1 MQKTIT
7 PSALRW
13 RRLLALAQQAAI
25 VLATLAVL
33 VWIFWMIRAALAR
46 NGIAFDLGF
55 LGAPAGFN
63 ISEGLT
69 LTWQGLR
76 AVEADHSN
84 MQALLAGLGNTLKA
98 AVLAI
103 VASTLFGILLGIAR
117 LSHNALLR
125 NLSFALVECVRNTP
139 LLIQLVFW
147 YFAVVLKLPAL
158 HEAANGFSVV
168 LASQQGIFL
177 PKIAVDSAASS
188 IAIGAFLLALL
199 LAAAALL
206 WRRTRKVLLT
216 GAAVALLTTLLLGFP
231 LTFAAPKV
239 DGFVVTAG
247 MTFSPEFA
255 AILLGL
261 SLYTS
266 AFIAEIVRG
275 AMLSLPKGQWE
286 ACAALGMSRRQALR
300 DVIVPQVFRIVLP
313 ALGNQYIS
321 LTKNTSLGIAIGY
334 PDLFNVYGTV
344 ANQSGRALEGV
355 MVAMLAYLLLSWLI
369 SALVNGLNQRN
380 LRVGRA

>member
-1 MQKTIT
+1 MPKSLPLT
-7 PSALRW
+7 PPKQHW
-13 RRLLALAQQAAI
+13 RRLLALCQQATI
-25 VLATLAVL
+25 VLITLAVL
-33 VWIFWMIRAALAR
+33 AWFFWMIRAALAR

-55 LGAPAGFN
+55 LGSPAGFN

-84 MQALLAGLGNTLKA
+84 VQALLAGLGNTLKA

-103 VASTLFGILLGIAR
+103 VASTVVGTLLGIAR

-158 HEAANGFSVV
+158 HEAAHGFGAV

-188 IAIGAFLLALL
+188 VAISTFLLALL
-199 LAAAALL
+199 FTAAALL
-206 WRRTRKVLLT
+206 WRRARKVLSA
-216 GAAVALLTTLLLGFP
+216 GAAIAWLATLLLGFP
-231 LTFAAPKV
+231 LTLAAPKV

-247 MTFSPEFA
+247 MTFSPEFS

-261 SLYTS
+261 SLYTA

-275 AMLSLPKGQWE
+275 AMLALPKGQWE
-286 ACAALGMSRRQALR
+286 ACAALGMSRSQSLR

-369 SALVNGLNQRN
+369 SALVNWQNR
-380 LRVGRA
+380 RGRRS